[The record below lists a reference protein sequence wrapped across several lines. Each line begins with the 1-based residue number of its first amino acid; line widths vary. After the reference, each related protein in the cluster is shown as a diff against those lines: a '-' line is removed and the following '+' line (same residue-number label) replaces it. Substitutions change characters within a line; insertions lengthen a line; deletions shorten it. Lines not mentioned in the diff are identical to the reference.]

1 MVIKIKVKFK
11 KADMSMILAFIL
23 MLTVFFACTIAFM
36 YNNKVNERRSSFI
49 DYINKQVMDLQA
61 DLEGYSTT
69 DTYCFM
75 YENGVRLTRAQVNA
89 KVNNLKAQVESNIKD
104 AFPNAETTSHA
115 SIPNMSSIFT
125 LNDVSIN
132 ITEDKPN
139 DRDGT
144 VHVEIVVTYT
154 ASVRAPYADATQDA
168 SGNITF
174 SDKSNQSTNGRFKVT
189 YKDKAKRAIENP
201 RRYKGIS

>member
-1 MVIKIKVKFK
+1 MIKIKIKFK
-11 KADMSMILAFIL
+11 KADMAMALAFIL
-23 MLTVFFACTIAFM
+23 MLTIFFACTITFM
-36 YNNKVNERRSSFI
+36 YNNKVNERRSSFV
-49 DYINKQVMDLQA
+49 DYINKQAMDLQA
-61 DLEGYSTT
+61 DLEGYSTN

-75 YENGVRLTRAQVNA
+75 YENGVRLTRAQVDA
-89 KVNNLKAQVESNIKD
+89 KVNKLKAQVKANIEA

-125 LNDVSIN
+125 LNEVEIN

-154 ASVRAPYADATQDA
+154 ASVRAPFADAKQDT
-168 SGNITF
+168 SGNIIL
-174 SDKSNQSTNGRFKVT
+174 SDKSSQSTNGRFKVT

>member
-1 MVIKIKVKFK
+1 MIKIKIKFK
-11 KADMSMILAFIL
+11 KADMAMALAFIL
-23 MLTVFFACTIAFM
+23 MLTIFFACTITFM
-36 YNNKVNERRSSFI
+36 YNNKVNERRSSFV
-49 DYINKQVMDLQA
+49 DYINKQAMDLQA
-61 DLEGYSTT
+61 DLEGYSTN

-75 YENGVRLTRAQVNA
+75 YENGVRLTRAQVDA
-89 KVNNLKAQVESNIKD
+89 KVNKLKAQVKANIEA

-125 LNDVSIN
+125 LNEVEIN

-144 VHVEIVVTYT
+144 VHIEIVVTYT
-154 ASVRAPYADATQDA
+154 ASVRAPFADAKQDT
-168 SGNITF
+168 SGNIIL
-174 SDKSNQSTNGRFKVT
+174 SDKSSQSTNGRFKVT